1 MKRIG
6 LLTLA
11 FLLAPVAGFAQDAP
25 PPGPPPAAEAASP
38 AGPGGPNPA
47 RFAEMRQ
54 DRAQIEALHTQA
66 RAQMLGALTPA
77 HRTALANIAGHL
89 AISANPDPRLAAQQ
103 LDALLTTGEKQSI
116 LNVHTQLRAQMRT
129 MMEAARA
136 RMEASLTP
144 EQKADMASRQAQW
157 KDKPHSEMRMTPD
170 AGREL
175 LEMTIHAGPPEGM
188 HPGRE

>member
-11 FLLAPVAGFAQDAP
+11 FLLTPVAGFAQDAP
-25 PPGPPPAAEAASP
+25 PPDPPPAADAAAP
-38 AGPGGPNPA
+38 AGGPNPQ

-54 DRAQIEALHTQA
+54 NRAQMEQLHTQA
-66 RAQMLGALTPA
+66 RAQMLGALSPA
-77 HRTALANIAGHL
+77 HRTLLANIVGQL
-89 AISANPDPRLAAQQ
+89 AISANPDPRVAAQQ
-103 LDALLTTGEKQSI
+103 LDAVLTAGEKQSI
-116 LNVHTQLRAQMRT
+116 LSIHTQLRAQMRT

-136 RMEASLTP
+136 RAEASLTP
-144 EQKADMASRQAQW
+144 EEKSDMAAREAKWQNR
-157 KDKPHSEMRMTPD
+157 PHPDMRATPD

-188 HPGRE
+188 RPGRE